1 MSLTRRN
8 FLTRTAIGGAAC
20 AASTAASAE
29 AREEKTLPPKALGLL
44 FDSTLCVGCKAC
56 VVACR
61 EANGTHPEFN
71 TEDKL
76 WDTPLDLDADTLTVI
91 KAYREGTGVTKDQE
105 RDGYAFMKKSCL
117 QCIDPSCVSVCPV
130 KAMTKNP
137 ETGIVSYNPDNCI
150 GCRYCVAAC
159 PFGVPRFEYDKTFAR
174 LRKCELCKPRLA
186 EGKIAACAEVCPTGA
201 TLFGPVTVLRA
212 EAERRH
218 KMTPGERA
226 FFPRKTADSTDV
238 HEKPAPHYVAETY
251 GLTEVGGT
259 QMQLLSGVRFEKL
272 GMPVLPKKSF
282 VATSETIQ
290 HTLYKGMIAPA
301 VLFGCLLVLV
311 RRATNNEQDK
321 TAEHDK
327 HVDEHKGEE

>member
-105 RDGYAFMKKSCL
+105 KDGYAFMKKSCL

-137 ETGIVSYNPDNCI
+137 ETGIVSYNPSNCI

-311 RRATNNEQDK
+311 RRATKHD
-321 TAEHDK
+321 EHEDE
-327 HVDEHKGEE
+327 HLDEHKGEE

>member
-1 MSLTRRN
+1 MPLTRRK

-20 AASTAASAE
+20 ATSAAATAE

-61 EANGTHPEFN
+61 EANNTHPEFN

-91 KAYREGTGVTKDQE
+91 KAYREGSGMTKDQE
-105 RDGYAFMKKSCL
+105 KDGYAFMKKSCL

-218 KMTPGERA
+218 RLVPGERA

-259 QMQLLSGVRFEKL
+259 QMQLLSAVSFEKL

-290 HTLYKGMIAPA
+290 HTLYKGMMAPA
-301 VLFGCLLVLV
+301 ALFACLLFLV
-311 RRATNNEQDK
+311 HRAGKHEGHG
-321 TAEHDK
+321 HDE
-327 HVDEHKGEE
+327 HVDEHKGDE